1 MIHLVVPGIL
11 GTVLFVF
18 YVTALLLMYYMR
30 ARFLQFGYE
39 VFGIAA
45 NGAIGVVGFVLYASN
60 IPVVGTATPLLHLY
74 SDCGAAQRCHSQW
87 LLVVYSL
94 LSTIRFLCWYAE
106 FLTSFLFIAVFS
118 DLPLFMVLLRYGFH
132 SLNVILSC
140 CTLGLSYRLD
150 FPSQEVL
157 GGTTVR
163 PSIVQALLVAFV
175 VLSFYFIARSRL
187 YRVAWRKSRTPAR
200 LRRAPATST

>member
-1 MIHLVVPGIL
+1 VIPGIL
-11 GTVLFVF
+11 GTILFVF

-30 ARFLQFGYE
+30 ARFAHFRYE
-39 VFGIAA
+39 VFGIVA

-60 IPVVGTATPLLHLY
+60 LPIVGTTTPLLHLY
-74 SDCGAAQRCHSQW
+74 SDCVATQRCDTQW
-87 LLVVYSL
+87 LLIVYSL

-118 DLPLFMVLLRYGFH
+118 DFPLFMALLRYGFH
-132 SLNVILSC
+132 MLNLILSC

-163 PSIVQALLVAFV
+163 PSIIQALFAAFV
-175 VLSFYFIARSRL
+175 VLSFYFIARSDL
-187 YRVAWRKSRTPAR
+187 YRVAWRNGRTSVRVRGAVT
-200 LRRAPATST
+200 TST